1 MRGGGGGLFAGY
13 YSIHNIFYQMC
24 ILSIKPYRMPHS
36 ESTAE
41 KMFNSLVVTIRISQ
55 RLGWCM
61 FISLCLH
68 QIIYHGYTLYTC
80 TYKLFLFLL
89 MQILYL
95 WVLLASFNILN
106 CVHSQGMSL
115 TLALP
120 YFSATL
126 MKVHIDRVHNAH
138 GLVSSDVGINLGYF

>member
-1 MRGGGGGLFAGY
+1 MVGV
-13 YSIHNIFYQMC
+13 HKP
-24 ILSIKPYRMPHS
+24 LSTS
-36 ESTAE
+36 ELDNLS
-41 KMFNSLVVTIRISQ
+41 
-55 RLGWCM
+55 W
-61 FISLCLH
+61 
-68 QIIYHGYTLYTC
+68 LYIVHMY

-120 YFSATL
+120 YFTAAL
-126 MKVHIDRVHNAH
+126 MNVHIDRVHNAH
-138 GLVSSDVGINLGYF
+138 VLVSSDVFNYKE